1 MSIKIKVN
9 KLINKLH
16 AEGGCGSKPDTYG
29 AGWDDAIDRAI
40 EIVEEMAEEAIET
53 KFERKKAEAVLKV
66 GRIKDEDP
74 EVIPIQNTLVSELC
88 PECDT
93 EITVS
98 WDVDTDGFEI
108 FCPNCGKPMV
118 LCSACHDRED
128 EEDGCYCMWDDDQQS
143 CPRMKNYKKRD
154 EEE

>member
-1 MSIKIKVN
+1 MSIKIKAN
-9 KLINKLH
+9 KLIKSLAH
-16 AEGGCGSKPDTYG
+16 VGGCGAKPDTFED
-29 AGWDDAIDRAI
+29 GWDKAIT
-40 EIVEEMAEEAIET
+40 EAIGIVREEYF
-53 KFERKKAEAVLKV
+53 KAKSKKKAEKANK
-66 GRIKDEDP
+66 P

-88 PECDT
+88 PKCDT

-108 FCPNCGKPMV
+108 FCPNCGEPMV

-143 CPRMKNYKKRD
+143 CPRMKSYKER
-154 EEE
+154 EQE